1 MKKYFYLFILGV
13 LSFCACQK
21 NVGSAVTPTE
31 FPTPTGAATV
41 APTPTATPLPTPESS
56 LTPVPTYTPTCT
68 PTPLPTGMPERKVKP
83 YDETAGTIPISDEY
97 FSDEAFRKILLELTD
112 TDKDGMLSKQER
124 DAVIHL
130 GENTREVQNCIG
142 DDMQDYYLDGLEWF
156 RNLESIFI
164 DGGFITVYLDRHPK
178 ISYVD
183 GGWGVILTVFANACK
198 ELESI
203 GANEGDV
210 SAVILDCEKM
220 KNMWVGD
227 FGGVEF
233 LYCKGTPNLQLSS
246 EVPYCSL
253 GTEAGIYPWDM
264 AGTIAM
270 WPTKDKDGN
279 DTRFRKEGVEG
290 ERFEFS
296 DTGNFTYWSK
306 IDWRGWD
313 DLNLNL
319 PELKKQLIEKNEEY
333 LRQELSDESDISTD
347 VRVIFFSPEK
357 SSLYRAES
365 WPANGW
371 PDPEDERT
379 SLHYFIVNGEG
390 NIYTY
395 NTLDEACEAAAGMDD
410 LKNVSLKET
419 IAWLLTGP

>member
-1 MKKYFYLFILGV
+1 
-13 LSFCACQK
+13 
-21 NVGSAVTPTE
+21 
-31 FPTPTGAATV
+31 
-41 APTPTATPLPTPESS
+41 
-56 LTPVPTYTPTCT
+56 
-68 PTPLPTGMPERKVKP
+68 MPERKVKP

-97 FSDEAFRKILLELTD
+97 FSDEAFRKILAELAD

-130 GENTREVQNCIG
+130 GENTSEVQNCIG
-142 DDMQDYYLDGLEWF
+142 DGMQNYYLDGLEWF
-156 RNLESIFI
+156 QNLESIFI
-164 DGGFITVYLDRHPK
+164 DGVYITVYLDCHPK
-178 ISYVD
+178 ISSVN

-198 ELESI
+198 ELEAI

-220 KNMWVGD
+220 KNLWVAD

-246 EVPYCSL
+246 WVRYCSL
-253 GTEAGIYPWDM
+253 GTEAGIYPWQM
-264 AGTIAM
+264 AGTISM

-279 DTRFRKEGVEG
+279 DIHFWKEGVEG

-296 DTGNFTYWSK
+296 DASNFKYWCK

-333 LRQELSDESDISTD
+333 LRQEISDGSDIATEVD
-347 VRVIFFSPEK
+347 VIFFSPAK

-365 WPANGW
+365 WPTNGW

-390 NIYTY
+390 KIYTY

-410 LKNVSLKET
+410 LKNVNLKET
-419 IAWLLTGP
+419 IEWLLTGP